1 MRITTM
7 FTAVLLIGALFACG
21 QQGTESEATTTPQM
35 PSKPELTEKV
45 LAAYERLRAQ
55 LASDKVVSAGDFES
69 LAEASRSASE
79 AYSGEAKAHLEE
91 LARSAESGASQAAE
105 GLPQAREAFGEVSR
119 HLIALLSA
127 DPELARGRYVLEC
140 PMAKSYPKWVQ
151 QSETVSNPYMGP
163 DMATCGVASEWR
175 Q

>member
-7 FTAVLLIGALFACG
+7 FAAALLTVLLFACS
-21 QQGTESEATTTPQM
+21 QQGTESGATTTPQM
-35 PSKPELTEKV
+35 PSKPELTEEV

-79 AYSGEAKAHLEE
+79 AYSGEARTHLEE
-91 LARSAESGASQAAE
+91 LASSAVSGASQADE

-119 HLIALLSA
+119 DLIALLSA
-127 DPELARGRYVLEC
+127 DPDLAKGRYVFAC

-151 QSETVSNPYMGP
+151 QSETVANPYMGP
-163 DMATCGVASEWR
+163 EMATCGVASEW
-175 Q
+175 QP

>member
-1 MRITTM
+1 MKV
-7 FTAVLLIGALFACG
+7 TAVLTATLFAVVLFACSP
-21 QQGTESEATTTPQM
+21 QGTESGATTTPQT
-35 PSKPELTEKV
+35 PNKTELTEKV

-79 AYSGEAKAHLEE
+79 AYSGEAKTHLEE
-91 LARSAESGASQAAE
+91 LARSAESGASQGDE
-105 GLPQAREAFGEVSR
+105 GLPQAREAFGEVSQ

-127 DPELARGRYVLEC
+127 DPDLAKGRYVFEC

-151 QSETVSNPYMGP
+151 QSETVSNPYLGP
-163 DMATCGVASEWR
+163 EMATCGVASAW
-175 Q
+175 QP